1 MESTVTSLT
10 SPVRRSQMAAA
21 VAPIRSCAV
30 PTASTNRC
38 RDRIRTLLAHQC
50 GVAAEVIRQA
60 DLGQQL
66 FERDQLAG

>member
-1 MESTVTSLT
+1 
-10 SPVRRSQMAAA
+10 MAAA
-21 VAPIRSCAV
+21 AAPIRSCAV

-38 RDRIRTLLAHQC
+38 RDRIRTLLAYQR
-50 GVAAEVIRQA
+50 GVAAEAIRQT